1 MRVCQYLHLSAIVT
15 NFHVRRS
22 VFPLALVLAFVANS
36 LGQSG
41 PFRHG
46 DVLPAW
52 VPGTLDI
59 HQIVT
64 GRGNAAFMMFPDGTT
79 LLLDAGDAGDT
90 ERATQN
96 MTAYTAAMRT
106 RGRTR
111 LGRPRSGSRDTS
123 GTWPVRSAPGLC
135 RYHALSR

>member
-79 LLLDAGDAGDT
+79 LLLDAGDAGGVLGLAHRVIFSFG
-90 ERATQN
+90 ERERRFFGGGGAG
-96 MTAYTAAMRT
+96 
-106 RGRTR
+106 RG
-111 LGRPRSGSRDTS
+111 LE
-123 GTWPVRSAPGLC
+123 
-135 RYHALSR
+135 